1 MFTGISLCKSLL
13 VGSFGSGFAVLR
25 PIWAALHD
33 LDTFIHPEVV
43 PVLPQFAPQRINRN
57 D

>member
-1 MFTGISLCKSLL
+1 MFTSILLCKSLL
-13 VGSFGSGFAVLR
+13 VLQLANRLLMLR
-25 PIWAALHD
+25 PIRAPLHN
-33 LDTFIHPEVV
+33 LYPFVHPKVV